1 MIKYFM
7 ACYFIQSVKMMNR
20 ELLAF
25 DELPINMKKK
35 SMDYK
40 QFDFNSVCKVFIY
53 TLEMIKKY

>member
-25 DELPINMKKK
+25 DKLPINMKKK
-35 SMDYK
+35 VWTTNNLISIL
-40 QFDFNSVCKVFIY
+40 SVKSSF
-53 TLEMIKKY
+53 THWR